1 VTGPEDQD
9 SSADNLG
16 APRQEQAD
24 VASLRARYEEAITH
38 RWYQEAG
45 SRALPLGRL
54 LAEYGDVAGARAA
67 YQQAIN
73 IGHPNTAAWAAT
85 GLGTLLA
92 GAGDMAGARAAHQL
106 AIDSCD
112 RDVAPRAALD
122 LGTQLA
128 EYGDVAGARAAYQ
141 LAIDS
146 HPDIGPRAAAYLGQM
161 LAGQGDVAGARA
173 AYLKAMDSGHLV
185 MAGWAAWQ
193 LGQLLAGQGDVAGA
207 RACYQKA
214 MKSGNRDAAAQA
226 AANLGLLLA
235 EQGDVA
241 GARAAYRKAV
251 DSGDL
256 ELATWA
262 AERLGQ
268 LPRKTAGRSSAT
280 GQGRG
285 SSRSPALS
293 NRDRVGRG
301 LEFLASGLGPFVHAR
316 MAAASPV
323 GQDWAEVL
331 APRDRSRYGG
341 TEPRDTQSDSRFLLR
356 VMTENWGSF
365 KGRLSPVERGFAAEL
380 RDTGNK
386 WAHGQAFSAEDTYRA
401 LDTMERLLTAIGA
414 ADQASQV
421 RKIRTGPQPPLPAP

>member
-1 VTGPEDQD
+1 VTGPEGQD
-9 SSADNLG
+9 SSAYSLG
-16 APRQEQAD
+16 APRQGQAD

-38 RWYQEAG
+38 RLYKEAG
-45 SRALPLGRL
+45 SRALFLGRR

-73 IGHPNTAAWAAT
+73 IGEPNTAAWAAT
-85 GLGTLLA
+85 DLGLLLA

-106 AIDSCD
+106 AIDSRD
-112 RDVAPRAALD
+112 RHVA
-122 LGTQLA
+122 
-128 EYGDVAGARAAYQ
+128 
-141 LAIDS
+141 
-146 HPDIGPRAAAYLGQM
+146 H
-161 LAGQGDVAGARA
+161 
-173 AYLKAMDSGHLV
+173 
-185 MAGWAAWQ
+185 WAAWR
-193 LGQLLAGQGDVAGA
+193 LGQLLAEQGDVAGA

-214 MKSGNRDAAAQA
+214 IKSGNRDAAAQA

-241 GARAAYRKAV
+241 GARAAYRKAI

-268 LPRKTAGRSSAT
+268 LSRKTAGHGSAT
-280 GQGRG
+280 GPGRG
-285 SSRSPALS
+285 SSRGPALS

-316 MAAASPV
+316 MAAASPA
-323 GQDWAEVL
+323 GQDWAEVM
-331 APRDRSRYGG
+331 AARDSSRYGG
-341 TEPRDTQSDSRFLLR
+341 TEPRDTQSDPRFLLR
-356 VMTENWGSF
+356 MMTENWGSF
-365 KGRLSPVERGFAAEL
+365 KGRLSPVERGFASEL

-401 LDTMERLLTAIGA
+401 LYTMERLLTAIA
-414 ADQASQV
+414 ATEQASQA
-421 RKIRTGPQPPLPAP
+421 RKIRIGPHPPLPAP

>member
-1 VTGPEDQD
+1 
-9 SSADNLG
+9 
-16 APRQEQAD
+16 
-24 VASLRARYEEAITH
+24 
-38 RWYQEAG
+38 
-45 SRALPLGRL
+45 
-54 LAEYGDVAGARAA
+54 
-67 YQQAIN
+67 
-73 IGHPNTAAWAAT
+73 
-85 GLGTLLA
+85 
-92 GAGDMAGARAAHQL
+92 
-106 AIDSCD
+106 
-112 RDVAPRAALD
+112 
-122 LGTQLA
+122 
-128 EYGDVAGARAAYQ
+128 
-141 LAIDS
+141 
-146 HPDIGPRAAAYLGQM
+146 
-161 LAGQGDVAGARA
+161 
-173 AYLKAMDSGHLV
+173 
-185 MAGWAAWQ
+185 
-193 LGQLLAGQGDVAGA
+193 
-207 RACYQKA
+207 
-214 MKSGNRDAAAQA
+214 
-226 AANLGLLLA
+226 
-235 EQGDVA
+235 VA

-331 APRDRSRYGG
+331 AAGDRSRYGG

>member
-54 LAEYGDVAGARAA
+54 
-67 YQQAIN
+67 
-73 IGHPNTAAWAAT
+73 
-85 GLGTLLA
+85 
-92 GAGDMAGARAAHQL
+92 
-106 AIDSCD
+106 
-112 RDVAPRAALD
+112 
-122 LGTQLA
+122 LA